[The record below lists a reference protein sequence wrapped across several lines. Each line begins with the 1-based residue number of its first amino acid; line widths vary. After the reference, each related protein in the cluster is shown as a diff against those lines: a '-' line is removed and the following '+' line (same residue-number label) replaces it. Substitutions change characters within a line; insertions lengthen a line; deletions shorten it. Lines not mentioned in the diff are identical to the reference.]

1 MFRPA
6 GQAIMQELASEFQ
19 RYLTLERGLSANTCL
34 AYAGDLNA
42 FLEHCAVL
50 SIEPLKADS
59 HIIEEYLWKLK
70 AEVKLKS
77 SSIFRKTEAL
87 RSFYRFL
94 MLEGRLSADPT
105 RNFKAPRMPQR
116 VPKFLSGPDMEKL
129 LSYPARDNFIRMRT
143 VAAIELLY
151 ASGLRISEL
160 LGLRL
165 EAVNLQQGW
174 LRVFGKGAKERLVP
188 VHRKALE
195 TLGKY
200 MELRQAKFGGE
211 SGPAAPERRPRRP
224 GAGRTPSNTGRGA
237 AAPAGAE
244 IFLNRWGGK
253 LSRVQL
259 WKDILKLGKEA
270 DVRVHPHLFR
280 HTFAS
285 HLVQG
290 GADLRSVQE
299 MLGHASLNTT
309 QIYSHVE
316 KSGVKAAHDKF
327 HPDKGE

>member
-1 MFRPA
+1 MR
-6 GQAIMQELASEFQ
+6 ELASDFH
-19 RYLTLERGLSANTCL
+19 RYLTLERGLSRNTCQ

-42 FLEHCAVL
+42 FLGHCEEL
-50 SIEPLKADS
+50 GIEPLKADS
-59 HIIEEYLWKLK
+59 HVIEEYLWKLK
-70 AEVKLKS
+70 SESKLKS

-94 MLEGRLSADPT
+94 MLEGRTNSDPT
-105 RNFKAPRMPQR
+105 RNFKAPRMLQR

-129 LSYPARDNFIRMRT
+129 LSYPARDNFVRMRT

-151 ASGLRISEL
+151 ASGLRVSEL

-174 LRVFGKGAKERLVP
+174 LRVFGKGAKERMVP
-188 VHRKALE
+188 VHRTALE

-200 MELRQAKFGGE
+200 MELRQAKFGGPA
-211 SGPAAPERRPRRP
+211 GQPDQKHRADKPGPRRKPPAA
-224 GAGRTPSNTGRGA
+224 GRSA
-237 AAPAGAE
+237 DVSVAAE

-259 WKDILKLGKEA
+259 WKDILRLGKEA
-270 DVRVHPHLFR
+270 DVQVHPHLFR

-285 HLVQG
+285 HLVQA

-309 QIYSHVE
+309 QIYAHVE

-327 HPDKGE
+327 HPDK